1 MTPNTVGFDADVISD
16 AVSALFD
23 KVGNGIL
30 VTHSQGGGPGWFT
43 AIKNDGVKAVVAY
56 EPYSSFLFPEGEL
69 PEPIK
74 SSGLFGE
81 FNGQAVPLSE
91 FLQHTKIHNVNY
103 NGDNIAKEP
112 HDVCNKAH

>member
-1 MTPNTVGFDADVISD
+1 MTPNTGGFDADVISD

-74 SSGLFGE
+74 SSRSDEHTSEL
-81 FNGQAVPLSE
+81 QSLMRTSYAVFCL
-91 FLQHTKIHNVNY
+91 K
-103 NGDNIAKEP
+103 K
-112 HDVCNKAH
+112 